1 MTREARY
8 DFKLNLGNGF
18 PNDRAFMLQM
28 MTDFAKLTFPDGPAI
43 TRNEM
48 RRFMRE
54 QVGMDLDDENDQ
66 SMQPPQMAEG
76 MPPPMG
82 AVPPGSAPMP
92 QPAPQIPPELIAA
105 LQGGVM

>member
-1 MTREARY
+1 
-8 DFKLNLGNGF
+8 
-18 PNDRAFMLQM
+18 MLQM
-28 MTDFAKLTFPDGPAI
+28 MTDFAKLSFPDGPAI

-66 SMQPPQMAEG
+66 NMQPPEG

-82 AVPPGSAPMP
+82 AVPPMGAAPIP
-92 QPAPQIPPELIAA
+92 QQAPQIPPELIAA